1 MMTNFADMMRLA
13 LWHAA
18 VTTLHT
24 FLAVFAAN
32 PWPFLGAGAIA
43 LVGALL
49 PRTSRR

>member
-1 MMTNFADMMRLA
+1 MTNFTEIMWSAFLQG
-13 LWHAA
+13 A
-18 VTTLHT
+18 VTTLQT